1 MLLRVNPVL
10 TTITVRRISR
20 IKDLSRR
27 RKGRLISLAS
37 STTAIVRKA
46 TIKANIIP
54 RSSIITYKDL
64 DNANRRITL
73 SELLRDR
80 IRRL

>member
-10 TTITVRRISR
+10 TIITVRRISR